1 MLKAYADRALRL
13 VSARSAPIIG
23 KVVSPPQQAQLRH
36 SASRTRFDAH
46 MREQL
51 GGFYQAVDPGPMQ
64 PTDVSLRTGA
74 MEKSDVDA
82 LQSRNTFFDLSYRQ
96 VQLFVDAL
104 AEQDVNLRTI
114 GSILEIGCGGARLLR
129 HFRCMEGVRLVG
141 TDIDAESIAWCKENL
156 PGMKFEI
163 NQPDPPFATFEEST
177 FDLAIASSVFTHI
190 PLARQGPWLAE
201 MRRVLRP
208 GGIFLCT
215 VVGRWHI
222 EKQLDAAARRDLET
236 RGFVELVPGE
246 EGLSLSSRETRQ
258 NDVFQTRA
266 EVIRVFGS
274 AFSLLD
280 YIRGPQDLLVLRK
293 PVV

>member
-1 MLKAYADRALRL
+1 MLKAYVGRAKQLVTQRSTPVIRKM
-13 VSARSAPIIG
+13 VSA
-23 KVVSPPQQAQLRH
+23 PQQAQLRH
-36 SASRTRFDAH
+36 TASRTRFDAH

-51 GGFYQAVDPGPMQ
+51 GGFYQSVDPGPMQ
-64 PTDVSLRTGA
+64 PMDVSKRTAA
-74 MEKSDVDA
+74 MEESDVDA

-104 AEQDVNLRTI
+104 AAQNVNLRTI
-114 GSILEIGCGGARLLR
+114 GSVLEIGCGGARLLR

-141 TDIDAESIAWCKENL
+141 TDIDAESIAWCTANL
-156 PGMKFEI
+156 PGMEFEV
-163 NQPDPPFATFEEST
+163 NEPDPPFATIDDRT

-190 PLARQGPWLAE
+190 PLALQGPWLTE

-208 GGIFLCT
+208 GGIFVCT

-222 EKQLDAAARRDLET
+222 ERQLDKPSRRRLEQA
-236 RGFVELVPGE
+236 GSIELVPGDQ
-246 EGLSLSSRETRQ
+246 GLSLSSEETNQ

-274 AFSLLD
+274 AFTMLD
-280 YIRGPQDLLVLRK
+280 YVRGPQDLLVLRK
-293 PVV
+293 PWG